1 MKAGQTA
8 AFARASRDHYSADP
22 IPRLHATAAN
32 ERARNPPAA
41 ANHQTRGPGVNRK
54 GIRRRGARR
63 RRLPG
68 PLRTSGLFPTAA
80 QSAARLTGTCRLRR
94 SPRATRIAA
103 RAVGSRDSAAAPATA
118 RAARE
123 WARSE
128 GARGADRPRAPRP
141 GPRPADWRRR
151 GKVTPTSQVARAR
164 GSRPRRPPSRG
175 RAASLRGRHGAE
187 PPRAHEN
194 APRNLSPSPF

>member
-1 MKAGQTA
+1 MKAGQIA

-63 RRLPG
+63 RRLWG

-80 QSAARLTGTCRLRR
+80 QSAARLTRTCRLRR

-103 RAVGSRDSAAAPATA
+103 RAVGSRDSAADPAPA

-128 GARGADRPRAPRP
+128 GARGADRPEPH
-141 GPRPADWRRR
+141 
-151 GKVTPTSQVARAR
+151 AR
-164 GSRPRRPPSRG
+164 GRDRQTGGAAGKLHQLRRWRGPGGRAHAARPREAGPPVYEDAMGLS
-175 RAASLRGRHGAE
+175 
-187 PPRAHEN
+187 PRALTKMPLET
-194 APRNLSPSPF
+194 